1 MDQKPRL
8 NPGDKRGAKREEEVE
23 YIPTSERLKMEP
35 LDSSD
40 EDVREERS
48 QNRLAWGMLAALIL
62 VSVLVAVNMA
72 TRPAEEAA
80 EEEPVAQTEDLGGSA
95 DSLAQDTTATAATP
109 EPPAPKPAPER
120 TPPAQTAQASGGPTV
135 TPAEPAPP
143 PTPFG
148 IVVGSYLNEAR
159 AQEEATKL
167 KGATSLDSKIEPFD
181 DGGVTSYRVVLGS
194 FPNRAAAERKA
205 NDLIGQDLVYEAR
218 VAPLK

>member
-1 MDQKPRL
+1 VDQKPRL
-8 NPGDKRGAKREEEVE
+8 TPGEQRGTKREEEVE
-23 YIPTSERLKMEP
+23 YIPTSERMKMEP
-35 LDSSD
+35 LDTSE
-40 EDVREERS
+40 EDIREQRA
-48 QNRLAWGMLAALIL
+48 QDRLAWGMLAALL
-62 VSVLVAVNMA
+62 LVAVMVGVNMA
-72 TRPAEEAA
+72 RQPAESPA
-80 EEEPVAQTEDLGGSA
+80 EEEPVAQTEELGGGA
-95 DSLAQDTTATAATP
+95 DSLAQDTTAAATTP
-109 EPPAPKPAPER
+109 EPPAPAPEKK
-120 TPPAQTAQASGGPTV
+120 PPTQTAQSTGGPTV
-135 TPAEPAPP
+135 TPTEPEPP